1 MITRFALVGL
11 LALVIVGC
19 GSYAVRIDQ
28 GSITV
33 RSENGASTTVPMQ
46 DVTFD
51 GLENLP
57 TPTPGGTSPSTPTT
71 PTTPG
76 STPMPG
82 STPSA
87 PRPGPTPAATPPGP
101 VPTLLQGIAT
111 AEPGMVKLTAGGN
124 QWSGVMID
132 SAGEIITTS
141 SDLGQAPVAGFTTQG
156 GATGQAWVIGRDDD
170 FGMALLKV
178 VNASQ
183 TFDTIST
190 ADSTVPQVSKQLG
203 SMHFGLAGTLSK
215 QNTSVVGSR
224 QDLNTGIQFLQMR
237 GLYIAGSQGGAL
249 VDEYGR
255 LRGLR
260 MEEQFMIDLGLGRT
274 GEIYAI
280 TMDGLLNRVLPLL
293 ESGVAVISGSSAQCP
308 AGTFPPI
315 PATFS
320 GSVTVGGENL
330 AVGNRLYA
338 KVSKRGLSDQWFST
352 EITTAGRYLVTI
364 GVCQGSYR
372 NATVEFWLN
381 GTASPNTGT
390 YAPARVT
397 PLNLT
402 FP

>member
-1 MITRFALVGL
+1 MQRGERRRSPLSARMPPMIKRFTLVGL

-33 RSENGASTTVPMQ
+33 RSENGASTTVQMQ

-57 TPTPGGTSPSTPTT
+57 TPTPGGTTPTT
-71 PTTPG
+71 PTTPGTTPG

-87 PRPGPTPAATPPGP
+87 PRPGPTPAATPTGP

-141 SDLGQAPVAGFTTQG
+141 SDLGQAPVADFTTQG

-190 ADSTVPQVSKQLG
+190 ADSTVPQVGKQLA
-203 SMHFGLAGTLSK
+203 SMYFGLAGTLSK

-249 VDEYGR
+249 VDEYGL

-274 GEIYAI
+274 GEIYAL
-280 TMDGLLNRVLPLL
+280 TMDGLLNRVLPAA
-293 ESGVAVISGSSAQCP
+293 GVGRRRDFRIFGAMSCGNL
-308 AGTFPPI
+308 PPD
-315 PATFS
+315 PRH
-320 GSVTVGGENL
+320 L
-330 AVGNRLYA
+330 QR
-338 KVSKRGLSDQWFST
+338 
-352 EITTAGRYLVTI
+352 
-364 GVCQGSYR
+364 
-372 NATVEFWLN
+372 
-381 GTASPNTGT
+381 
-390 YAPARVT
+390 
-397 PLNLT
+397 
-402 FP
+402 